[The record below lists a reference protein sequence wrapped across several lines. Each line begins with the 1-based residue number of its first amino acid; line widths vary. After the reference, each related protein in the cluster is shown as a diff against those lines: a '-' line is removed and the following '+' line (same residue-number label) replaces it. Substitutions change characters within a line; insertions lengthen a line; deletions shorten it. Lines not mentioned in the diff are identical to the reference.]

1 MMEAEVI
8 NIVSNILNIKRSK
21 ITENSGINTIEQWDS
36 LKHMQIIS
44 AIEEEYKIEFSEEQL
59 IKSNNVK
66 KLINSIK
73 KNI

>member
-1 MMEAEVI
+1 MMKAEVI

-21 ITENSGINTIEQWDS
+21 ITENSGINTIEEWDS

>member
-1 MMEAEVI
+1 MKTEVI
-8 NIVSNILNIKRSK
+8 DIVSNILNIKKSK

-44 AIEEEYKIEFSEEQL
+44 AIEEEYKIEFSEQEL
-59 IKSNNVK
+59 IRSSNVK

>member
-1 MMEAEVI
+1 MKAEVI

-21 ITENSGINTIEQWDS
+21 ITENSGINTIEEWDS

>member
-1 MMEAEVI
+1 MKAEVI
-8 NIVSNILNIKRSK
+8 DIVSNILNIKKSK

-44 AIEEEYKIEFSEEQL
+44 AIEEEYKIEFSEQEL
-59 IKSNNVK
+59 IRSNNVK

>member
-1 MMEAEVI
+1 MKAKVI
-8 NIVSNILNIKRSK
+8 DIVSNILNIKKSK

-44 AIEEEYKIEFSEEQL
+44 AIEEEYKIEFSEQEL
-59 IKSNNVK
+59 IRSNNVK

>member
-1 MMEAEVI
+1 MKDGVI
-8 NIVSNILNIKRSK
+8 DIVSNILNIKKSK

-44 AIEEEYKIEFSEEQL
+44 AIEEEYKVEFSEEEL

>member
-1 MMEAEVI
+1 MKAKVI
-8 NIVSNILNIKRSK
+8 DIVSNILNIKKSK

-44 AIEEEYKIEFSEEQL
+44 AIEEEYKIEFSEQEL
-59 IKSNNVK
+59 INSNNVK

>member
-1 MMEAEVI
+1 MKTEVI
-8 NIVSNILNIKRSK
+8 DIVSNILNIKKSK

-44 AIEEEYKIEFSEEQL
+44 SIEEEYKIEFSEQEL
-59 IKSNNVK
+59 INSNNVK

>member
-1 MMEAEVI
+1 MEAEVI